1 MLRAEV
7 FPARRSGCARV
18 SRNSVPGRQGTSVPG
33 ALLAGDGGARSDV
46 EAIVLDIEGTTTP
59 IAFVYDVLFPFARLH
74 LREFL
79 QNPMNADALREP
91 LQRLYEEW
99 LVDPEA
105 RSAGDGGRLAVGD
118 GGALEW
124 AASYVGWLMD
134 RDRKSPGLKLLQGRI
149 WEGGYRAGV
158 LKGEVFSDVPPAL
171 QRWRDARLDVAIYS
185 SGSELAQRLIFGCT
199 AYGDLT
205 PFISRFFDTA
215 VGAKGAPA
223 SYRRIAAEL
232 GRTPDRLVFIS
243 DVTAELDAAGSAGWA
258 AILCVRPGNRP
269 QPDHSYTQI
278 SSFDEIGL

>member
-1 MLRAEV
+1 M
-7 FPARRSGCARV
+7 RRSVC
-18 SRNSVPGRQGTSVPG
+18 PT
-33 ALLAGDGGARSDV
+33 SDV

-99 LVDPEA
+99 LVDPDH
-105 RSAGDGGRLAVGD
+105 RTSVPGGEPLD
-118 GGALEW
+118 W
-124 AASYVGWLMD
+124 AASYVEWLMD

-149 WEGGYRAGV
+149 WEGGYRSGI
-158 LKGEVFSDVPPAL
+158 LQGEVFSDVPPAL
-171 QRWRDARLDVAIYS
+171 QRWRDAGLDVAIYS

-205 PFISRFFDTA
+205 RFISRFFDTA

-243 DVTAELDAAGSAGWA
+243 DVTTELDAAGSAGWA

-269 QPDHSYTQI
+269 QPDHSYREI
-278 SSFDEIGL
+278 SSFEEIT